1 MGIGSHGKRMVR
13 EDLIGKIGTSGN
25 NYKLLNITFDTNV
38 FYTLLMPKPSGKTLD
53 YTITSEDIV
62 NWVFSLPLN
71 VAIPINNLTTN
82 TSSTKFPVGILH
94 SSNEVIITYY
104 EFVSGNFYQR
114 QQVITSFNII
124 SQTNF

>member
-13 EDLIGKIGTSGN
+13 EDLIGKIGTGGN

-38 FYTLLMPKPSGKTLD
+38 FYILLMPIPSGKALD
-53 YTITSEDIV
+53 YIITSEDIV

-71 VAIPINNLTTN
+71 VAIPINNLTTH
-82 TSSTKFPVGILH
+82 TSSTKFPVAILH
-94 SSNEVIITYY
+94 SSNEVIVAYY
-104 EFVSGNFYQR
+104 EFGSGTFYNR

>member
-13 EDLIGKIGTSGN
+13 EDLIGKIGTGGN

-38 FYTLLMPKPSGKTLD
+38 FYTLLMPIPSGKTLD

-62 NWVFSLPLN
+62 NWILSFPTN
-71 VAIPINNLTTN
+71 IAIPINNLTTN
-82 TSSTKFPVGILH
+82 TTTTKFPVAILH
-94 SSNEVIITYY
+94 SSNDVIVDYY
-104 EFVSGNFYQR
+104 EYDSRTFYNR